1 MELNINYKKKSGKGY
16 YPKKS
21 LKVIKAVM
29 YDIDNHEKDIL
40 ADGYENKTIET
51 EEKWNQLNIIDIHSL
66 LGTNNCLPL
75 SHMAK
80 SYIWLE

>member
-1 MELNINYKKKSGKGY
+1 
-16 YPKKS
+16 
-21 LKVIKAVM
+21 M
-29 YDIDNHEKDIL
+29 YDIDNHEKEIL

-51 EEKWNQLNIIDIHSL
+51 EEEWNQLNIIDIHSL

-80 SYIWLE
+80 SYIWIEEINQRINEFSIGYMMNPDLDTNKAFG